1 MEAYIVDWLSLLT
14 RWLHLISGIAWI
26 GASFYFVMLDN
37 SLTQPKNP
45 DDTKRGVFGELW
57 AVHGGGFYISQKF
70 LTGPKGEPLTENLH
84 WSKWEAY
91 TTWLSGVALLAL
103 IYWLGASSYL
113 IDRSVMALSPPAA
126 IAISIASLAGGWFV
140 YDGLCRLLEGKE
152 NVLAALVFVFIM
164 ACAWVLF
171 HVFSARAA
179 YIHVGAIIGTIMVA
193 NVFFHII
200 PGQKRVV
207 ADIRAGRDPDP
218 RPGIIGKQ
226 RSVHNTYF
234 TLPVLFVMISN
245 HYPMT
250 YSHPQGWLVLGV
262 IMLAG
267 VLIRQFFV
275 LRHSGNVKWALP
287 AAGVEVLRRQPGLEC
302 RANDRPLAVEDRE
315 PGGVPVASLHDQVLP
330 EDPLEGEAEPLSR
343 PAGGVVE
350 GIAFPLQAAV
360 AELIEGVP
368 RHQVDGLG
376 RLSRALERRRKPD
389 VADLDDA
396 VLGGHPHEARHTLR
410 RARLGVH
417 HGKEERVGRG
427 GALVEPGFEVVET
440 HERPIREVAEQHL
453 AGAIVLV
460 RGREELPAVTVGIKR
475 L

>member
-1 MEAYIVDWLSLLT
+1 MEAYLLDWASLLV
-14 RWLHLISGIAWI
+14 RWLHLIAGIAWI

-37 SLTQPKNP
+37 SLTTPARP
-45 DDTKRGVFGELW
+45 DDAKRGVFGELW

-91 TTWLSGVALLAL
+91 TTWLSGIALLAL

-126 IAISIASLAGGWFV
+126 IAISVASLAGGWFV

-164 ACAWVLF
+164 ACAWALF

-179 YIHVGAIIGTIMVA
+179 YIHVGAMIGTIMVA

-200 PGQKRVV
+200 PGQKKMV
-207 ADIRAGRDPDP
+207 ADIRAGREPDP
-218 RPGIIGKQ
+218 KPGIIGKQ

-234 TLPVLFVMISN
+234 TLPVLFTMISN

-250 YSHPQGWLVLGV
+250 YSHPYGWVVLGV

-275 LRHSGNVKWALP
+275 LRHSGKVNWALP
-287 AAGVEVLRRQPGLEC
+287 GVAVVLLVGVAIAIAPKSAAKGGEAVAFARVPGVLNQRCVGCHAVQPTQPGFAQPPKGVLLDSSEQIA
-302 RANDRPLAVEDRE
+302 ANAPKLAET
-315 PGGVPVASLHDQVLP
+315 VANRYMPIGNLTQMTDDERTL
-330 EDPLEGEAEPLSR
+330 
-343 PAGGVVE
+343 
-350 GIAFPLQAAV
+350 IAAWFAQ
-360 AELIEGVP
+360 
-368 RHQVDGLG
+368 
-376 RLSRALERRRKPD
+376 
-389 VADLDDA
+389 
-396 VLGGHPHEARHTLR
+396 
-410 RARLGVH
+410 
-417 HGKEERVGRG
+417 
-427 GALVEPGFEVVET
+427 
-440 HERPIREVAEQHL
+440 
-453 AGAIVLV
+453 GAI
-460 RGREELPAVTVGIKR
+460 TK
-475 L
+475 

>member
-37 SLTQPKNP
+37 SLSQPKNP

-91 TTWLSGVALLAL
+91 TTWLSGMALLAL

-126 IAISIASLAGGWFV
+126 IAISVASLAGGWFV

-164 ACAWVLF
+164 ACAWALF

-179 YIHVGAIIGTIMVA
+179 YIHAGAIIGTIMVA

-200 PGQKRVV
+200 PGQKRMV

-287 AAGVEVLRRQPGLEC
+287 AAGVALLAGVAVAIAPKIADSGGGRVTFANVQGVLKERCLQCHASQPTQPGFAQPPKGVLLETPEQVA
-302 RANDRPLAVEDRE
+302 ANAPKI
-315 PGGVPVASLHDQVLP
+315 
-330 EDPLEGEAEPLSR
+330 AETVGNKYMPIGNLTQMTDD
-343 PAGGVVE
+343 E
-350 GIAFPLQAAV
+350 
-360 AELIEGVP
+360 
-368 RHQVDGLG
+368 
-376 RLSRALERRRKPD
+376 RALI
-389 VADLDDA
+389 ATWFA
-396 VLGGHPHEARHTLR
+396 Q
-410 RARLGVH
+410 
-417 HGKEERVGRG
+417 
-427 GALVEPGFEVVET
+427 GAAT
-440 HERPIREVAEQHL
+440 R
-453 AGAIVLV
+453 
-460 RGREELPAVTVGIKR
+460 
-475 L
+475 

>member
-45 DDTKRGVFGELW
+45 GDTKRGVFGELW

-91 TTWLSGVALLAL
+91 TTWLSGIALLAL

-126 IAISIASLAGGWFV
+126 IAISVASLAGGWFV

-164 ACAWVLF
+164 ACAWALF

-200 PGQKRVV
+200 PGQKRMV

-262 IMLAG
+262 IMVAG

-287 AAGVEVLRRQPGLEC
+287 AAGVALLAGLAVAIAPKIADSGGGRVTFANVQGVLKDRCLQCHASQPTQPGFAQPPKGVLLETPEQVA
-302 RANDRPLAVEDRE
+302 ANAPKI
-315 PGGVPVASLHDQVLP
+315 
-330 EDPLEGEAEPLSR
+330 AE
-343 PAGGVVE
+343 
-350 GIAFPLQAAV
+350 
-360 AELIEGVP
+360 
-368 RHQVDGLG
+368 
-376 RLSRALERRRKPD
+376 
-389 VADLDDA
+389 
-396 VLGGHPHEARHTLR
+396 
-410 RARLGVH
+410 
-417 HGKEERVGRG
+417 
-427 GALVEPGFEVVET
+427 
-440 HERPIREVAEQHL
+440 
-453 AGAIVLV
+453 
-460 RGREELPAVTVGIKR
+460 TVGNKYMPIGNLTQMTDDER
-475 L
+475 AMIATWFAQGAATR